1 MGIIGAL
8 LRHKVFGP
16 RSEVE
21 ATLSDTLTN
30 LLEEP
35 EHADVFVTLEVED
48 FWDGANGLS
57 IPYSDFIDYIILPH
71 AVNLLIL
78 EDYDLDITEVAAN
91 ECRLSSGAFGS
102 MYHDDEDLM
111 DEMMMEISR
120 PEKVFLPVSSCVT
133 QLDALE
139 LAS

>member
-21 ATLSDTLTN
+21 ATISDTLTS
-30 LLEEP
+30 LLED
-35 EHADVFVTLEVED
+35 HADHYVTLELQD

-57 IPYSDFIDYIILPH
+57 IPYSDFLDFIILPH
-71 AVNLLIL
+71 AVNLLII
-78 EDYDLDITEVAAN
+78 EDFDLDISEVAAN
-91 ECRLSSGAFGS
+91 ECRLSSGEFGL
-102 MYHDDEDLM
+102 MYHDDETLM

-120 PEKVFLPVSSCVT
+120 PEKVFLGFVFRN
-133 QLDALE
+133 LIYILIIK